1 MLSEFT
7 LRDDEKII
15 FSLRSLYEK
24 YGYEQYKMVKFEE
37 YDLYAKNKEFLV
49 SENIIT
55 FNDTSGKLMALKPDV
70 TLSII
75 KNTEDDP
82 KGIHKVYYN
91 ENVYRV
97 SKSSKNYREL
107 MQVGIECM
115 GDVDGYC
122 ISETLSL
129 AAMSLAAISERA
141 VLSITDLDVISYA
154 VSLLTDSSRVAA
166 DLLALAGEKNLHG
179 ISALCEKE
187 GISED
192 KCALF
197 RSIVSLHGQ
206 SNSVIES
213 LRRIIPA
220 CPCLDLLAS
229 TAQSLEEFGDMIE
242 LDFTY
247 SGDLNYYNGIVFRG
261 YVDGVPTAVLSGG
274 QYDRL
279 MEKMGRKSRAIG
291 FAVYLDELEG
301 LFRGAKEYDVDTV
314 LIYGENAPRK
324 ALTEKVRELTAQYG
338 SVLALKAVP
347 EKLRYRQK
355 IEF

>member
-129 AAMSLAAISERA
+129 AAMS
-141 VLSITDLDVISYA
+141 V
-154 VSLLTDSSRVAA
+154 
-166 DLLALAGEKNLHG
+166 
-179 ISALCEKE
+179 
-187 GISED
+187 
-192 KCALF
+192 
-197 RSIVSLHGQ
+197 
-206 SNSVIES
+206 
-213 LRRIIPA
+213 
-220 CPCLDLLAS
+220 
-229 TAQSLEEFGDMIE
+229 
-242 LDFTY
+242 
-247 SGDLNYYNGIVFRG
+247 
-261 YVDGVPTAVLSGG
+261 
-274 QYDRL
+274 
-279 MEKMGRKSRAIG
+279 
-291 FAVYLDELEG
+291 
-301 LFRGAKEYDVDTV
+301 
-314 LIYGENAPRK
+314 
-324 ALTEKVRELTAQYG
+324 
-338 SVLALKAVP
+338 
-347 EKLRYRQK
+347 
-355 IEF
+355 

>member
-1 MLSEFT
+1 MNEYN

-24 YGYEQYKMVKFEE
+24 YGYEQYKMIKFEE
-37 YDLYAKNKEFLV
+37 YDLYVKNKEFLV

-55 FNDTSGKLMALKPDV
+55 FNDTGGKLLALKPDV

-129 AAMSLAAISERA
+129 AAMSLKAASDSC
-141 VLSITDLDVISYA
+141 VLSITDLDVLSYA
-154 VSLLTDSSRVAA
+154 AGLLTADSETAASLLM
-166 DLLALAGEKNLHG
+166 LAGEKNLHG
-179 ISALCEKE
+179 IASLCEKE
-187 GISED
+187 GIDAD

-197 RSIVSLHGQ
+197 SSLVSLHGRPGEVV
-206 SNSVIES
+206 SS
-213 LRRIIPA
+213 LGRLIPD
-220 CPCLDLLAS
+220 CPSLPLLAS
-229 TAQSLEEFGDMIE
+229 TADSLREYEDMTE
-242 LDFTY
+242 LDFSY
-247 SGDLNYYNGIVFRG
+247 SGDLKYYNGIVFRG

-274 QYDRL
+274 QYDKL
-279 MEKMGRKSRAIG
+279 MKKMGKKSKAIG
-291 FAVYLDELEG
+291 FAVYLDELEK
-301 LFRGAKEYDVDTV
+301 LFRAGKEYDVDTV
-314 LIYGENAPRK
+314 LLYGENAGRRE
-324 ALTEKVRELTAQYG
+324 LTEKVRELAADG
-338 SVLALKAVP
+338 SVLAVKSVP
-347 EKLRYRQK
+347 EKLRYRQL

>member
-1 MLSEFT
+1 
-7 LRDDEKII
+7 
-15 FSLRSLYEK
+15 
-24 YGYEQYKMVKFEE
+24 
-37 YDLYAKNKEFLV
+37 
-49 SENIIT
+49 
-55 FNDTSGKLMALKPDV
+55 
-70 TLSII
+70 
-75 KNTEDDP
+75 
-82 KGIHKVYYN
+82 
-91 ENVYRV
+91 
-97 SKSSKNYREL
+97 
-107 MQVGIECM
+107 
-115 GDVDGYC
+115 
-122 ISETLSL
+122 
-129 AAMSLAAISERA
+129 MSLAAISERA

>member
-1 MLSEFT
+1 MNEYN

-37 YDLYAKNKEFLV
+37 YDLYVKNKEFLV

-55 FNDTSGKLMALKPDV
+55 FNDTGGKLLALKPDV

-82 KGIHKVYYN
+82 KGIHKLYYN

-129 AAMSLAAISERA
+129 AAMSLLAVSGNC
-141 VLSITDLDVISYA
+141 VLSITDLDVLSYA
-154 VSLLTDSSRVAA
+154 AGLLTSDSETVSSLLK
-166 DLLALAGEKNLHG
+166 LAGEKNLHG
-179 ISALCEKE
+179 ISALCESE
-187 GISED
+187 EIGED

-197 RSIVSLHGQ
+197 CSLVSLHGRPTA
-206 SNSVIES
+206 VVETLRELLPGCPS
-213 LRRIIPA
+213 LPM
-220 CPCLDLLAS
+220 LES
-229 TAQSLEEFGDMIE
+229 TADSLKEYENIAE
-242 LDFTY
+242 LDFSY
-247 SGDLNYYNGIVFRG
+247 SGDLKYYNGIVFRG
-261 YVDGVPTAVLSGG
+261 YIERFPTEVLSGG
-274 QYDRL
+274 QYDKL
-279 MEKMGRKSRAIG
+279 MKKMGKKSKAIG
-291 FAVYLDELEG
+291 FAVYLDELEK
-301 LFRGAKEYDVDTV
+301 LFKTEKEYDVDTL
-314 LIYGENAPRK
+314 LIYGENAGRR
-324 ALTEKVRELTAQYG
+324 ALTEKVKELSANG
-338 SVLALKAVP
+338 SVLALKSVP
-347 EKLRYRQK
+347 EKLRYRQL